1 MLTISVLKETVAGE
15 KRVALVPESV
25 SRLARQGVT
34 MLLQEGAGVE
44 AGFKPKDYETAG
56 AAIVS
61 DYNELLKE
69 GNIFLK
75 VQVVC
80 LQDGMIEI
88 VDPLNKGSV
97 IIGFMSPFKYIHNIR
112 SLAEQGLTTFSM
124 ELVPRISRAQRMDAL
139 SAMSSAA
146 GYKAVL
152 LAASRLNKFFP
163 LMMTAAGTILP
174 ANVLV
179 IGAGVAGLQAI
190 ATAKRMGAR
199 VKAFDTR
206 PIVKEQVE
214 SLGAEFISLETSQD
228 AETAGGY
235 AEEMTEDFYQHEHT
249 AIGEHLP
256 DTDAVITTAQIF
268 GKRAPLLITEEM
280 LQSMNHGSVI
290 VDLAAEQGGNCE
302 LTVPGKDVERHGV
315 KILAPLDLPSSI
327 SYHTSE
333 MFSRNVAALLGEM
346 LNKGELNIDSDDEV
360 IAGTML
366 THEGKIM
373 NQHVNDLL
381 DREEEEKS

>member
-34 MLLQEGAGVE
+34 ILLQEGAGVE

-80 LQDGMIEI
+80 LQDGMLEI

-139 SAMSSAA
+139 GAMSSAA

>member
-1 MLTISVLKETVAGE
+1 MLTISVLKESVEGE

-25 SRLARQGVT
+25 KRLAKHGISILV
-34 MLLQEGAGVE
+34 QEGAGVE
-44 AGFKPKDYETAG
+44 AGFRPSDYEVAG

-61 DYNELLKE
+61 NYDELLSD
-69 GNIFLK
+69 GNVFLK

-80 LQDGMIEI
+80 LQDGMLEL
-88 VDPLNKGSV
+88 VDPLKKGSV
-97 IIGFMSPFKYIHNIR
+97 IIGFMSPFKYIQNIQ
-112 SLAEQGLTTFSM
+112 SLADREITSFSM

-152 LAASRLNKFFP
+152 LAGSTLNKFFP
-163 LMMTAAGTILP
+163 LMMTAAGTISP
-174 ANVLV
+174 ANILV

-190 ATAKRMGAR
+190 ATAKRLGAR

-214 SLGAEFISLETSQD
+214 SLGAEFVSLETSDEAQ
-228 AETAGGY
+228 TSGGY
-235 AEEMTEDFYQHEHT
+235 AEEMSEDFYQHEH
-249 AIGEHLP
+249 AIIGEHLP
-256 DTDAVITTAQIF
+256 TTDAVITTAQIF

-280 LQSMNHGSVI
+280 VQSMRYGSVI

-315 KILAPLDLPSSI
+315 NILSPLDLPSSL

-333 MFSRNVAALLGEM
+333 MFSRNVTALLSEM
-346 LNKGELNIDSDDEV
+346 LDAGELNIDLDDE
-360 IAGTML
+360 IISGSTYTHGGTV
-366 THEGKIM
+366 THEPTKKII
-373 NQHVNDLL
+373 
-381 DREEEEKS
+381 EEQ

>member
-1 MLTISVLKETVAGE
+1 MLTISVLKESVDGE

-25 SRLARQGVT
+25 KRLAKQGISILVE
-34 MLLQEGAGVE
+34 EGAGIE
-44 AGFKPKDYETAG
+44 AGFRPHDYEEAG

-61 DYNELLKE
+61 DYDELISS
-69 GNIFLK
+69 GNVFLK
-75 VQVVC
+75 IQVVC
-80 LQDGMIEI
+80 LQDGMLEL
-88 VDPLNKGSV
+88 VDPLKKGSV
-97 IIGFMSPFKYIHNIR
+97 IIGFMSPFKYIHNIQA
-112 SLAEQGLTTFSM
+112 LAERELTTFSM

-152 LAASRLNKFFP
+152 LAASTLNKFFP
-163 LMMTAAGTILP
+163 LMMTAAGTISP
-174 ANVLV
+174 ANILV

-190 ATAKRMGAR
+190 ATAKRLGAR

-214 SLGAEFISLETSQD
+214 SLGAEFVSLETSEEAQ
-228 AETAGGY
+228 TTGGY
-235 AEEMTEDFYQHEHT
+235 AEEMAEDFYQHEH
-249 AIGEHLP
+249 AIISEHLP
-256 DTDAVITTAQIF
+256 TTDAVITTAQIF

-280 LQSMNHGSVI
+280 VQTMRYGSVI

-302 LTVPGKDVERHGV
+302 LTVPGKSVERHGV
-315 KILAPLDLPSSI
+315 NILSPLDLPSSL

-333 MFSRNVAALLGEM
+333 MFSRNVTALLTEM
-346 LNKGELNIDSDDEV
+346 LNAGELNIDLEDEV
-360 IAGTML
+360 VNGTML

-373 NQHVNDLL
+373 NQHVIDLL
-381 DREEEEKS
+381 ERDKEENS

>member
-1 MLTISVLKETVAGE
+1 MLTISVLKESVDGE

-25 SRLARQGVT
+25 KRLAKQGISILVE
-34 MLLQEGAGVE
+34 EGAGIE
-44 AGFKPKDYETAG
+44 AGFRPHDYEEAG

-61 DYNELLKE
+61 DYDELISS
-69 GNIFLK
+69 GNVFLK
-75 VQVVC
+75 IQVVC
-80 LQDGMIEI
+80 LQDGMLEL
-88 VDPLNKGSV
+88 VDPLKKGSV
-97 IIGFMSPFKYIHNIR
+97 IIGFMSPFKYIHNIQA
-112 SLAEQGLTTFSM
+112 LAERELTTFSM

-152 LAASRLNKFFP
+152 LAASTLNKFFP
-163 LMMTAAGTILP
+163 LMMTAAGTISP
-174 ANVLV
+174 ANILV

-190 ATAKRMGAR
+190 ATAKRLVAR

-214 SLGAEFISLETSQD
+214 SLGAEFVSLETSEEAQ
-228 AETAGGY
+228 TTGGY
-235 AEEMTEDFYQHEHT
+235 AEEMSEDFYQHEH
-249 AIGEHLP
+249 AIISEHLP
-256 DTDAVITTAQIF
+256 TTDAVITTAQIF

-280 LQSMNHGSVI
+280 VQTMRYGSVI

-302 LTVPGKDVERHGV
+302 LTVPGKSVERHGV
-315 KILAPLDLPSSI
+315 NILSPLDLPSSL

-333 MFSRNVAALLGEM
+333 MFSRNVTALLTEM
-346 LNKGELNIDSDDEV
+346 LNAGELNIDLEDEV
-360 IAGTML
+360 VNGTML

-373 NQHVNDLL
+373 NQHVIDLL
-381 DREEEEKS
+381 ERDKEENS

>member
-34 MLLQEGAGVE
+34 ILLQEGAGVE

-80 LQDGMIEI
+80 LQDGMLEI

-346 LNKGELNIDSDDEV
+346 LNEGELNIDPDDEV

>member
-34 MLLQEGAGVE
+34 ILLQEGAGVE

-56 AAIVS
+56 AAIVA
-61 DYNELLKE
+61 DYDELLKE

-80 LQDGMIEI
+80 LQDGMLEI

-112 SLAEQGLTTFSM
+112 SLADQGLTTFSM

-333 MFSRNVAALLGEM
+333 MFSRNVSALLGEM

-381 DREEEEKS
+381 DREEDEKS

>member
-34 MLLQEGAGVE
+34 ILLQEGAGVE

-80 LQDGMIEI
+80 LQDGMLEI